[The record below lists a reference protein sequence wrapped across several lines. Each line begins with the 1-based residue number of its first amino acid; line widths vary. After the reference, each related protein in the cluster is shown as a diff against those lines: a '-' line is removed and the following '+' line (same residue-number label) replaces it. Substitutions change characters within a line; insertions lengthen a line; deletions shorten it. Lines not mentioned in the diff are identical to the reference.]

1 LYFQLVNDVI
11 KAQHVAQR
19 GTSVAHAPD
28 GNLRGTRKRV
38 DKVVFQTELF
48 QLPAPLLEVTGES
61 TRAVLFA
68 HRPLTKMDKEDR
80 VRACY
85 LHACLK
91 YVNREHLTNTSV
103 RGRFGIE
110 QQNIAT
116 ASRLIKEAVDA
127 GVIAPVDPDSAKS
140 HRRYVPWWAVPSGMD
155 DKGEK

>member
-1 LYFQLVNDVI
+1 
-11 KAQHVAQR
+11 
-19 GTSVAHAPD
+19 
-28 GNLRGTRKRV
+28 
-38 DKVVFQTELF
+38 
-48 QLPAPLLEVTGES
+48 
-61 TRAVLFA
+61 
-68 HRPLTKMDKEDR
+68 

-127 GVIAPVDPDSAKS
+127 GVIRACRSRLGQEPPPLRAMVGGPV
-140 HRRYVPWWAVPSGMD
+140 GMD